1 MNKQFSISMCLV
13 AVAVSTLYAGN
24 AAAQEFP
31 SKPLRIIVP
40 YPGATGPDLVT
51 RGLASGMSKLLGQNV
66 LVENKQGGGG
76 VPAIL
81 DMKNA
86 PADGH
91 TMFMSDNGHWAAFP
105 ALRSDLP
112 YDPLRDFAPISLM
125 YKNGLFFFV
134 SSGSPLKTM
143 SDLIARAKEKPG
155 ALKFGVT
162 GVDGI
167 MRFVGEAF
175 RVSAGIDTLAVPYR
189 ASNESVTAVL
199 GGDLDY
205 AVAGLSSLRALSQAG
220 RLRILANAA
229 ARRDRYVPEAP
240 TVSESA
246 NLKDFNFSAEIGLVA
261 NAATPKPI
269 IDRLARAVADA
280 QRDAPYL
287 EALRKLEYD
296 VNTSTPEEFGA
307 RIRGD
312 LERFRAIAR
321 VANIKVQ

>member
-1 MNKQFSISMCLV
+1 MNQRLSTSLLAATVSMLFSV
-13 AVAVSTLYAGN
+13 H
-24 AAAQEFP
+24 AAAQDFP
-31 SKPLRIIVP
+31 TRPLRIIVP
-40 YPGATGPDLVT
+40 YPGATGPDLVA
-51 RGLASGMSKLLGQNV
+51 RGLASGMSKVLGQNV

-91 TMFMSDNGHWAAFP
+91 TMFFPDNGHWAAFP
-105 ALRSDLP
+105 ALRNDLP
-112 YDPLRDFAPISLM
+112 YDPVRDFAPISLV

-134 SSGSPLKTM
+134 SANSPMKSM
-143 SDLIARAKEKPG
+143 ADLVARAKEKPG

-229 ARRDRYVPEAP
+229 SRRDRYVPDSP

-261 NAATPKPI
+261 HAATPKPI

-287 EALRKLEYD
+287 DALKKLEYD
-296 VNTSTPEEFGA
+296 VNASTPEEFGA

-312 LERFRAIAR
+312 LERFRAIAKI
-321 VANIKVQ
+321 ANIKVQ

>member
-1 MNKQFSISMCLV
+1 MVLHRT
-13 AVAVSTLYAGN
+13 ARRLTLL
-24 AAAQEFP
+24 AAASVLSFATLAQEFP
-31 SKPLRIIVP
+31 SRPLRIIVP
-40 YPGATGPDLVT
+40 YPGATGPDLVA
-51 RGLASGMSKLLGQNV
+51 RGLASGMSKVLGQNV

-91 TMFMSDNGHWAAFP
+91 TMFFPDNGHWAAFP
-105 ALRSDLP
+105 ALRNDLP
-112 YDPLRDFAPISLM
+112 YDPIRDFAPISLV

-134 SSGSPLKTM
+134 SASSPLKSM
-143 SDLIARAKEKPG
+143 ADLVARAKEKPG

-229 ARRDRYVPEAP
+229 GRRDRYVPESPSVA
-240 TVSESA
+240 ESTS
-246 NLKDFNFSAEIGLVA
+246 LKDFNFSAEIGLVA

-269 IDRLARAVADA
+269 IDKLARAVADA

-287 EALRKLEYD
+287 DALKKLEYD
-296 VNTSTPEEFGA
+296 VNASTPEEFGT

-312 LERFRAIAR
+312 LERFRAVAK
-321 VANIKVQ
+321 VANIKLQ